1 MDSRIGG
8 VDFYGV
14 KVIDYIAHN
23 LLISD
28 QNVIDEINGA
38 CGSGDIARRHEYFN
52 DMVHCATCDLDEV
65 SQYMDRKYLIT
76 FNVAECKKLK
86 ELILKHAGE
95 KYVDTRETN

>member
-52 DMVHCATCDLDEV
+52 DMVYCATCDLDAG
-65 SQYMDRKYLIT
+65 SQYIDRKYQTT